1 MLYTNW
7 KTVQLSKASIPR
19 VTKSL
24 VAIACM
30 TVLLTGCS
38 LFPKEE
44 PMLAPPLVE
53 PVQVTYE
60 VAEVTKGTITKSI
73 KGSSTFTTVDKKE
86 LSFPETKGLRLMSFA
101 VSNGELVK
109 KGQVL
114 AELDATE
121 LERSIEMARY
131 EVEKA
136 KLELQEAQQDNKY
149 DVEEARLNVVKAEMN
164 AKVSETKLAQIE
176 LDQARLKLA
185 ELQDPKRREFQVER
199 AKLNVKQREMDL
211 SSLQK
216 RLADTKLVAPMDG
229 VVLFVSNEQVG
240 DEVDAYQPLVTIGDP
255 NKLFII
261 YTAPEREALKD
272 VKDGVKAT
280 IKLPDG
286 TMEEGVVVQ
295 TPLNVPDQLPEDL
308 KRLYQRSIL
317 IAPAKPIKGM
327 EVGSSV
333 VFEIVIDQQE
343 DAVIIPI
350 KALRAFNE
358 RQYVQVLE
366 ENVKK
371 EVDVTVGIKTATE
384 AEIINGL
391 QPGQLVIL
399 D

>member
-7 KTVQLSKASIPR
+7 KTVLLSKASISR

-30 TVLLTGCS
+30 SVLLTGCS

-121 LERSIEMARY
+121 LERSIEMALY

-149 DVEEARLNVVKAEMN
+149 EVEEARLNVVKAEMN

-185 ELQDPKRREFQVER
+185 ELQDPKRREFQVES

-350 KALRAFNE
+350 KALRGFNE
-358 RQYVQVLE
+358 RMYVQVLD

-384 AEIINGL
+384 VEIINGL

>member
-7 KTVQLSKASIPR
+7 KTVLLSKASISR

-30 TVLLTGCS
+30 SVLLTGCS

-121 LERSIEMARY
+121 LERSIEMALY

-149 DVEEARLNVVKAEMN
+149 EVEEARLNVVKAEMN

-350 KALRAFNE
+350 KALRGFNE
-358 RQYVQVLE
+358 RMYVQVLD

-384 AEIINGL
+384 VEIINGL

>member
-1 MLYTNW
+1 
-7 KTVQLSKASIPR
+7 
-19 VTKSL
+19 
-24 VAIACM
+24 
-30 TVLLTGCS
+30 
-38 LFPKEE
+38 
-44 PMLAPPLVE
+44 MLAPPLVE
-53 PVQVTYE
+53 PVQVSYE

-73 KGSSTFTTVDKKE
+73 KGMSTFTTVDKKE
-86 LSFPETKGLRLMSFA
+86 LSFPETKGLRLMSFT
-101 VSNGELVK
+101 VKNGDLVK

-136 KLELQEAQQDNKY
+136 KLELMEAQQDNNY
-149 DVEEARLNVVKAEMN
+149 EVEEARLNVIKAEMN

-176 LDQARLKLA
+176 LEQARLKLA
-185 ELQDPKRREFQVER
+185 ELQDPKRRAFQVER

-240 DEVDAYQPLVTIGDP
+240 DEVDAYQTLVTIGDP

-261 YTAPEREALKD
+261 YSAPEREALKD
-272 VKDGVKAT
+272 VKDGFKAT

-286 TMEEGVVVQ
+286 TLEEGTVVQ

-308 KRLYQRSIL
+308 KRLYQRSLL
-317 IAPAKPIKGM
+317 IAPAKQIKGM

-333 VFEIVIDQQE
+333 TFEIVIDRQE
-343 DAVIIPI
+343 DTVIIPS
-350 KALRAFNE
+350 KALRTFNE
-358 RQYVQVLE
+358 RKYVQVLE
-366 ENVKK
+366 DSVKK
-371 EVDVTVGIKTATE
+371 EVDVEVGITTATE
-384 AEIINGL
+384 VEIINGL

>member
-7 KTVQLSKASIPR
+7 KTDPLSKASISH

-24 VAIACM
+24 VAVASI

-53 PVQVTYE
+53 PEQVSYE
-60 VAEVTKGTITKSI
+60 VAEVTKGTIMKSI

-86 LSFPETKGLRLMSFA
+86 LSFPETKGLRLMSFT
-101 VSNGELVK
+101 VNNGDMVK

-185 ELQDPKRREFQVER
+185 ELQDTKRREFQVER
-199 AKLNVKQREMDL
+199 ARLNVKQREMDL

-286 TMEEGVVVQ
+286 TLEEGVVVQ

-317 IAPAKPIKGM
+317 IAPNKPIKGM

-333 VFEIVIDQQE
+333 TFEIVIDRQE
-343 DAVIIPI
+343 DAVIIPS
-350 KALRAFNE
+350 KALRTFNQ

-366 ENVKK
+366 DNVKK
-371 EVDVTVGIKTATE
+371 EVDVTVGITTATE
-384 AEIINGL
+384 VEIINGL

>member
-7 KTVQLSKASIPR
+7 KTVLLSKASISR

-30 TVLLTGCS
+30 SVLLTGCS

-73 KGSSTFTTVDKKE
+73 RGSSTFTTVDKKE

-121 LERSIEMARY
+121 LERSIEMALY

-149 DVEEARLNVVKAEMN
+149 EVEEARLNVVKAEMN

-185 ELQDPKRREFQVER
+185 ELQDPKRREFQVES

-350 KALRAFNE
+350 KALRGFNE
-358 RQYVQVLE
+358 RMYVQVLD

-384 AEIINGL
+384 VEIINGL

>member
-185 ELQDPKRREFQVER
+185 ELQDPKRRELQIER

>member
-1 MLYTNW
+1 M
-7 KTVQLSKASIPR
+7 S
-19 VTKSL
+19 
-24 VAIACM
+24 
-30 TVLLTGCS
+30 VLLTGCS

-149 DVEEARLNVVKAEMN
+149 EVEEARLNVVKAEMN

-350 KALRAFNE
+350 KALRGFNE
-358 RQYVQVLE
+358 RMYVQVLD

-384 AEIINGL
+384 VEIINGL

>member
-1 MLYTNW
+1 MLYTSW

-30 TVLLTGCS
+30 SVLLTGCS

-149 DVEEARLNVVKAEMN
+149 EVEEARLNVVKAEMN

-350 KALRAFNE
+350 KALRGFNE
-358 RQYVQVLE
+358 RMYVQVLD

-384 AEIINGL
+384 VEIINGL

>member
-176 LDQARLKLA
+176 LDQARLKLE

-327 EVGSSV
+327 EVGNSV

-350 KALRAFNE
+350 KALRGFNE
-358 RQYVQVLE
+358 RMYVQVLD

-384 AEIINGL
+384 VEIINGL